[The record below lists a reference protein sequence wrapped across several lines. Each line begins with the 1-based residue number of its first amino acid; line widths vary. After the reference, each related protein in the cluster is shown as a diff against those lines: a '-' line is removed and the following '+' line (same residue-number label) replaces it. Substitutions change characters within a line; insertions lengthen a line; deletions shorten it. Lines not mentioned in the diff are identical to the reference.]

1 MELYDTYDENGVFQF
16 SADDSDVHYKGLW
29 HKVVRVWLYDQ
40 DGNIYLRVRKSDNKL
55 DCINEL
61 HIRSS
66 ESAVECFDRGMYEK
80 LGIHFSATSQIE
92 QAYQRKKQFTKVYS
106 DNTEIKDNYFLCDY
120 IGEFDNTTTYFLFS
134 DDTAG
139 LVKVNARGIANF
151 LSIKTGE
158 IIGYEVNPFAVGNE
172 EKRFISIADI
182 YDDRKDDLFLKYNFV
197 TTTIIR
203 NSAQREKVRRE
214 DEKIRRLVEKTRL
227 QREGGMPTNR
237 FKSHADENE
246 GTDVY

>member
-1 MELYDTYDENGVFQF
+1 MEFYDTYNENGIFQC
-16 SADDSDVHYKGLW
+16 SADESDVHYKGLW
-29 HKVVRVWLYDQ
+29 HKVLRVWLYDQ

-80 LGIHFSATSQIE
+80 LGVHFSATSEIE
-92 QAYQRKKQFTKVYS
+92 QAYQRKKQISKVYS

-120 IGEFDNTTTYFLFS
+120 IGEFNNTTSYFLFS
-134 DDTAG
+134 DDPAG
-139 LVKVNARGIANF
+139 LVKVNARGISNF

-158 IIGYEVNPFAVGNE
+158 IIGYEVQPFGGAGDV
-172 EKRFISIADI
+172 KRFIKIDDI

-197 TTTIIR
+197 VTTIIR
-203 NSAQREKVRRE
+203 NSAQREKTKRE
-214 DEKIRRLVEKTRL
+214 DEKIRRLIEKSRA
-227 QREGGMPTNR
+227 QRGENSS
-237 FKSHADENE
+237 FKSFADDNE
-246 GTDVY
+246 GTEIY